1 MQQNLQEIPQPQI
14 IDQNGQ
20 MQMVNPQ
27 QILPQ
32 NQLYQIIQTDST
44 PNSCE
49 KFYNYIT
56 GSKKIPIVVFLI
68 LMTISGAFILNICF
82 FFYFSPILTFSS
94 LGNLLFALFVW
105 TPMAIKIENIT
116 STVRYGCLFLL
127 NCSLLCVISFSF
139 PLSLNRI
146 WCFVLFETL
155 LIVHSN
161 KDKKIKFFGYKM
173 GGRAVIILSIVYNL
187 FFNWYYFYCLF
198 ITGLYTLVYQKYLI
212 NKFNISN
219 EKVERIENT
228 CIIKWAK
235 NKLTTF
241 ISLKDVLEKGQ
252 KNQPLVQNTNN
263 ENSNNSSFIPV
274 NMYPNY
280 YSEVAPGI
288 QQMQSIPQGEDN
300 INQPPQ

>member
-1 MQQNLQEIPQPQI
+1 MQQNLQEIPQPQM
-14 IDQNGQ
+14 IDQNPQ

-27 QILPQ
+27 QSQPQ

-44 PNSCE
+44 PNHCE
-49 KFYNYIT
+49 KLSNYIT
-56 GSKKIPIVVFLI
+56 GSKNIPIVVFLI
-68 LMTISGAFILNICF
+68 LMAISGALILNIVGL
-82 FFYFSPILTFSS
+82 FSPITAFSS
-94 LGNLLFALFVW
+94 LGNILFALFVW
-105 TPMAIKIENIT
+105 TPMAIKIENNT
-116 STVRYGCLFLL
+116 STVRYGCLFLI
-127 NCSLLCVISFSF
+127 NCSLLCVMSISF

-155 LIVHSN
+155 LIVLSN
-161 KDKKIKFFGYKM
+161 KDKKIKFFGRKM

-187 FFNWYYFYCLF
+187 FFNWYLFYCLI
-198 ITGLYTLVYQKYLI
+198 ITGLYTFVYQKYLI

-228 CIIKWAK
+228 CFIKWVK
-235 NKLTTF
+235 KKLTTF

-252 KNQPLVQNTNN
+252 QNQPLVQNNN
-263 ENSNNSSFIPV
+263 IENFNNSSFIPV

-280 YSEVAPGI
+280 YSEVAPGM